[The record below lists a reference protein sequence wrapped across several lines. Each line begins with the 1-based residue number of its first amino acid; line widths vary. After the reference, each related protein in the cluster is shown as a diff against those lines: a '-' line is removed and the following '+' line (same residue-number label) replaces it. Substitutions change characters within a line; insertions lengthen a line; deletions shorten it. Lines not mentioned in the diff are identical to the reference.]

1 MPEVFGYCNA
11 NCKHP
16 VYTKEQTLSILQ
28 QMIESGSLA
37 GINPADSPV
46 VALLREENKGE
57 NVGFWVGTEAEF
69 NALEVTAKTMMCRIG
84 TDGKLYLCTD
94 DTTFA
99 DYLDYSVQQLTAA
112 ADKVVTDA
120 VGGLQTAINNLDE
133 AKQAQ
138 HLTRTATLTAAGWA
152 DGTQTVAVDGMTADC
167 TVMLQA
173 AEESTTAYAAAK
185 MKCTAQAENEL
196 TFTCG
201 AAPTAD
207 IAVNVVIMG
216 GVKYDY

>member
-1 MPEVFGYCNA
+1 MPEVFGYCDA

-28 QMIESGSLA
+28 QMIEGGSLA
-37 GINPADSPV
+37 GINPDDSPV

-99 DYLDYSVQQLTAA
+99 DYLNYSVQQLTEA
-112 ADKVVTDA
+112 ADKVVTA
-120 VGGLQTAINNLDE
+120 AIGGLQTDINNLDK

-138 HLTRTATLTAAGWA
+138 HLTRTVTLTAAGWSS
-152 DGTQTVAVDGMTADC
+152 GTQTVAVDGVTADN
-167 TVMLQA
+167 TVMV
-173 AEESTTAYAAAK
+173 AAAAASMESYGNSK
-185 MKCTAQAENEL
+185 VKCTAQAAGKL
-196 TFTCG
+196 TFTCDTENV
-201 AAPTAD
+201 PKVSLT
-207 IAVNVVIMG
+207 VNISIW
-216 GVKYDY
+216 GV